1 MTDQPDLDF
10 TPMSVRIDKII
21 RGDEPQKCA
30 EKHTT
35 ENSWTPQAHARRTDP
50 PQSHE
55 AAKRAGTKTAQ
66 VRAAI
71 EIVFRESGPMT
82 DEELIRKYRERNLS
96 PSASDSGIRT
106 RRKELANLGKLR
118 ISGDSQTQAGNPCR
132 VWEIVKS

>member
-10 TPMSVRIDKII
+10 TEKLFSVCETVSKEQVR
-21 RGDEPQKCA
+21 E
-30 EKHTT
+30 
-35 ENSWTPQAHARRTDP
+35 SYPQAHARRTDP

-118 ISGDSQTQAGNPCR
+118 ISGDGQTQAGNPCR

>member
-1 MTDQPDLDF
+1 MSNQPDLDF

-21 RGDEPQKCA
+21 RGDE
-30 EKHTT
+30 
-35 ENSWTPQAHARRTDP
+35 PQAHARRTDP

-106 RRKELANLGKLR
+106 RRKELAKKPL
-118 ISGDSQTQAGNPCR
+118 I
-132 VWEIVKS
+132 